1 MNGSEACQTAIASA
15 ADVFVG
21 IDVSKLKLDV
31 ARLRLGKVR
40 SKVFSNDRTGFRAL
54 AAWLSEDSITP
65 AQAHLC
71 MEATGPY
78 SEALAVW
85 LSDQSWLVSVV
96 NPARIKG
103 FAQSELARNKT
114 DKADAALLARFC
126 AALAPERWVAPS
138 PAVRQLRSLVERLQ
152 ALKDMHQQELN
163 RLEAANASDD
173 QLAKV
178 YITEHV
184 NYLEAA
190 IKRLQ
195 SDIDDHIAGQPDLR
209 VDAQLLA
216 SIPGLG
222 SVTVAKVLAYAGNV
236 SRFDNAKAL
245 SAFAGVC
252 PQQRLSGTSV
262 KGRTLMSKRG
272 HADLRK
278 ALYMPG
284 MVAVRYN
291 PLIKDMAARLKA
303 KGMAPKAIIAA
314 AMHKLTHLIYG
325 VLKTRQPFDANWAK
339 KAAEVIETTITLAIP
354 TQINPL
360 ALDFQDGI

>member
-1 MNGSEACQTAIASA
+1 MNGNEACKTGSPLAAS
-15 ADVFVG
+15 VHVG

-31 ARLRLGKVR
+31 ARLRSGKVR
-40 SKVFSNDRTGFRAL
+40 NKVFSNDRSGFKAL
-54 AAWLSEDSITP
+54 AAWLSEDGITP

-85 LSDQSWLVSVV
+85 LSDGGWSVSVV

-126 AALAPERWVAPS
+126 AALTPERWCPPS
-138 PAVRQLRSLVERLQ
+138 PAVRQLRGLVERLQ
-152 ALKDMHQQELN
+152 ALKDMHQQEMN
-163 RLEAANASDD
+163 RMEAATASGDE
-173 QLAKV
+173 LT
-178 YITEHV
+178 IGLIREHV
-184 NYLEAA
+184 SYLEAA

-195 SDIDDHIAGQPDLR
+195 QGIDDHIAGEPELSG
-209 VDAQLLA
+209 DAQLLA

-222 SVTVAKVLAYAGNV
+222 GVTVAKVLAYAGDV
-236 SRFDNAKAL
+236 KRFGSAKAL

-262 KGRTLMSKRG
+262 KGRTLVSKRG

-284 MVAVRYN
+284 MVAVRHN
-291 PLIKDMAARLKA
+291 PLIKDMARRLKA

-314 AMHKLTHLIYG
+314 AMHKLVHLIYG
-325 VLKTRQPFDANWAK
+325 VLKTRKPFDVNWAK
-339 KAAEVIETTITLAIP
+339 AAVETAALAMQP
-354 TQINPL
+354 PKNSVL

>member
-1 MNGSEACQTAIASA
+1 MNGNEACQA
-15 ADVFVG
+15 ATQSTTDVFVG

-40 SKVFSNDRTGFRAL
+40 NKVFSNDRTGFRAL

-85 LSDQSWLVSVV
+85 LSDEGWLVSVV
-96 NPARIKG
+96 NPARVKG

-126 AALAPERWVAPS
+126 AALAPQRWCAPS
-138 PAVRQLRSLVERLQ
+138 TAVRQLRCMVERLQ
-152 ALKDMHQQELN
+152 ALKDMHQQEMN
-163 RLEAANASDD
+163 RMEAANASDD
-173 QLAKV
+173 QLSKV
-178 YITEHV
+178 YIAEHV
-184 NYLEAA
+184 SYLEAA

-195 SDIDDHIAGQPDLR
+195 KDIDDHIEGQPELR

-222 SVTVAKVLAYAGNV
+222 RVTVAKVLAYAGDI
-236 SRFDNAKAL
+236 SRFGSAKAL

-262 KGRTLMSKRG
+262 KGRTLVSKRG
-272 HADLRK
+272 HAGLRK

-284 MVAVRYN
+284 MVAIRYN
-291 PLIKDMAARLKA
+291 PLVKDMAQRLKA
-303 KGMAPKAIIAA
+303 KGMMPKAIIAA
-314 AMHKLTHLIYG
+314 AMHKLMHLIFG
-325 VLKTRQPFDANWAK
+325 VLKTRQPFNVNWAK
-339 KAAEVIETTITLAIP
+339 KATEVIETTISIAVPAKTNA
-354 TQINPL
+354 L